1 MTRVA
6 IEEPLQNVKSYL
18 EEKGYFVEDL
28 DRKRNQLDS
37 YDAIVV
43 TGQDS
48 NFLGIQDS
56 STTKSVISAKGRT
69 PVEIYNEIEK
79 RKM

>member
-1 MTRVA
+1 MTKVA
-6 IEEPLQNVKSYL
+6 IEEPLQNVKNYL

-28 DRKRNQLDS
+28 DRKKNQLDL

-48 NFLGIQDS
+48 NFLGVQDS
-56 STTKSVISAKGRT
+56 VTHKSVITARGRT
-69 PVEIYNEIEK
+69 PQEIYDEIEK
-79 RKM
+79 RIM